1 MNEVQAIINSQAK
14 GPEIQENA
22 GQAPASAS
30 EILKEKGAQGA
41 PAGEAQDADFS
52 RKFAALSKRQK
63 ELFLKEQALKEQESK
78 YKPYEEL
85 EVLKQKN
92 PLEFIKKS
100 GLSVDQIIEMAIKE
114 GEPPSVDDKFSAMEK
129 KYNDLVAKMEA
140 KEKESRE
147 NEEKKT
153 IDAFKKNLENELKS
167 KADKFELVNALGVF
181 ETVYDVIAEK
191 FQQTGEIISTDEA
204 AEMVE
209 NYYFNEAK
217 KLKNVKKLWGSVET
231 KTDEP
236 SSTVKTD
243 ALPSATLNS
252 AIKASSSGSSSDEDL
267 TFEQR
272 VEKARALMKSQGF
285 R

>member
-14 GPEIQENA
+14 GPEIQENE

-140 KEKESRE
+140 KEKEARE

-243 ALPSATLNS
+243 ALPGATLNS

-272 VEKARALMKSQGF
+272 VEKARALMKAQGF